1 MTPLVHRTP
10 LNPSF
15 PSRLRFLAPP
25 PSSLTLRGGPLEA
38 ERVVAIVGTREP
50 REESYGYAKS
60 LASAVV
66 RAGGVVVSGGAL
78 GIDEAAHEGAL
89 EAGGRTWCVAGTG
102 HEHCFPLG
110 HKELFERIAEGPG
123 AMVWPFAPSYQ
134 HRAGFLVRN
143 GILVALADAVVVVQ
157 AGFPSGALRAAA
169 CARRLK
175 RPLWVVP
182 VPPWEPW
189 SSPAFDGSRKL
200 LVEGARPLLSTESF
214 LATLGM
220 CPPPCGDHAE
230 AEPRTCCPQA
240 KAVLAPPPTPLSRP
254 LSSTEILVLSSTSTE
269 PRHLDAIVEH
279 AHLPAQAVSSALL
292 TLALENVVVEGPP
305 GFFRQGNAHKR

>member
-1 MTPLVHRTP
+1 
-10 LNPSF
+10 
-15 PSRLRFLAPP
+15 
-25 PSSLTLRGGPLEA
+25 
-38 ERVVAIVGTREP
+38 VVAIVGTREP
-50 REESYGYAKS
+50 REETYAYAKH

-102 HEHCFPLG
+102 HEHCFPSG

-123 AMVWPFAPSYQ
+123 AMVWPFAPSYS

-175 RPLWVVP
+175 RPLWVVA

-189 SSPAFDGSRKL
+189 SRPDFEGSRNL
-200 LVEGARPLLSTESF
+200 LAEGARPLLSTESF

-220 CPPPCGDHAE
+220 CPRLAE
-230 AEPRTCCPQA
+230 GGATA
-240 KAVLAPPPTPLSRP
+240 GPPPPGVASADPFLNTLPSLPSRP
-254 LSSTEILVLSSTSTE
+254 LSDTERLVLSSTSTD

-279 AHLPAQAVSSALL
+279 AHLPTQAVSSALL

-305 GFFRQGNAHKR
+305 GFFRRGNAHKR